1 MKRHVRTTLVYG
13 LISALAVMP
22 AASLL
27 PGRSAGPWPS
37 NWSCG
42 WISFLCVLLARWSGK
57 GVSVI
62 LFPMALLLGTA
73 LWPGVYNGFFF
84 LGLGIFSWIRS
95 GSCFCGTPVRA
106 VAAEV
111 ITVGGGAGLVSL
123 LGPGASVTWAIS
135 IWLFFLVQAVYFHM
149 VPTSCRHGCRRY
161 GGIRPLRPG
170 ASGSTACVGRSRMTE
185 VRGQRTEVGRQDVPK
200 PSPSVPLRIYLS
212 AVENVMSAGKTKIWR
227 KSAVYV

>member
-13 LISALAVMP
+13 LISALTVMP
-22 AASLL
+22 AAWLL
-27 PGRSAGPWPS
+27 AGSIGWPLAFKLIL
-37 NWSCG
+37 WLDLLG
-42 WISFLCVLLARWSGK
+42 YAALLARWSGK

-73 LWPGVYNGFFF
+73 VWPGVYTGFFF

-123 LGPGASVTWAIS
+123 LSPGSTITWAIS
-135 IWLFFLVQAVYFHM
+135 IWLFFLVQALYFYM
-149 VPTSCRHGCRRY
+149 VPTSCPPDAVGTAASDPFDQAYRQA
-161 GGIRPLRPG
+161 LR
-170 ASGSTACVGRSRMTE
+170 VLDE
-185 VRGQRTEVGRQDVPK
+185 
-200 PSPSVPLRIYLS
+200 
-212 AVENVMSAGKTKIWR
+212 AG
-227 KSAVYV
+227 

>member
-13 LISALAVMP
+13 LIGALTVMP

-27 PGRSAGPWPS
+27 AGS
-37 NWSCG
+37 IG
-42 WISFLCVLLARWSGK
+42 WAMAFKLALWLDLLGYVTLLARWSGK

-73 LWPGVYNGFFF
+73 LWPGVYTGFFF

-135 IWLFFLVQAVYFHM
+135 IWLFFLVQALYFYM
-149 VPTSCRHGCRRY
+149 VPTSCRPDAVGSSASDPFDQAHRQA
-161 GGIRPLRPG
+161 LR
-170 ASGSTACVGRSRMTE
+170 VLDE
-185 VRGQRTEVGRQDVPK
+185 
-200 PSPSVPLRIYLS
+200 
-212 AVENVMSAGKTKIWR
+212 AG
-227 KSAVYV
+227 